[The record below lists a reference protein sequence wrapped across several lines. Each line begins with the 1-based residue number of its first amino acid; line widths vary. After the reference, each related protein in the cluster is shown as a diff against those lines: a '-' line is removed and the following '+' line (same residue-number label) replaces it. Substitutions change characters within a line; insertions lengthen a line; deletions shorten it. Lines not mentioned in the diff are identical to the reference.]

1 MHTSLYTTLLTI
13 IVRRI
18 TKFAIEQNILSGN
31 KTPDAHLIV
40 HNLVNYYCTKEKKHT
55 FGCFVDFQKAFDS
68 VPRNKLFQKL
78 LDYNIN
84 GKFYDCLT
92 NLYTGDKS
100 CVKLG
105 DRVTSTFELT
115 HRVKQGCILSPI
127 LFNIFLSDLQQELEQ
142 KYCNPVNISSSV
154 ESGCLIWA
162 DDLLHMSRTEI
173 GLQNMLNALN
183 NYTSKNGMTLNIEK
197 TKVMIFNKSGR
208 HMRRQFYFGENKIET
223 RRQYKYLGFMMTPL
237 GETTTGLK
245 DLKDS
250 IKSPNEYEVQT
261 RTPI

>member
-1 MHTSLYTTLLTI
+1 MIINKWSISVISPLRKKGSKLDPDNYRTVSLLSCFGKFFLAI
-13 IVRRI
+13 LNQRI
-18 TKFAIEQNILSGN
+18 TKFAIEQNIRSKGQLGFLPGN
-31 KTPDAHLIV
+31 KTSDARLIV
-40 HNLVNYYCTKEKKHT
+40 HNLVNYYCTKEKKNI
-55 FGCFVDFQKAFDS
+55 FRCFVDFQKAFDS

-92 NLYTGDKS
+92 KLYTGDKS

-115 HRVKQGCILSPI
+115 HGVKQGCILSPI

-162 DDLLHMSRTEI
+162 DDICRK
-173 GLQNMLNALN
+173 Q
-183 NYTSKNGMTLNIEK
+183 
-197 TKVMIFNKSGR
+197 R
-208 HMRRQFYFGENKIET
+208 
-223 RRQYKYLGFMMTPL
+223 
-237 GETTTGLK
+237 
-245 DLKDS
+245 
-250 IKSPNEYEVQT
+250 
-261 RTPI
+261 

>member
-1 MHTSLYTTLLTI
+1 M
-13 IVRRI
+13 
-18 TKFAIEQNILSGN
+18 EQNILSKGQLGFLPGN
-31 KTPDAHLIV
+31 KTSDGHLIV
-40 HNLVNYYCTKEKKHT
+40 HNLVNYYCTKEKNNI

-68 VPRNKLFQKL
+68 LPINKLFQKL

-84 GKFYDCLT
+84 GKFYDCST

-115 HRVKQGCILSPI
+115 HGAKQGCILSPI
-127 LFNIFLSDLQQELEQ
+127 LFNIFLSHLQQELEQ

-162 DDLLHMSRTEI
+162 DDLLLMTKTEI
-173 GLQNMLNALN
+173 GLQNMLNALK
-183 NYTSKNGMTLNIEK
+183 NYTGKNGMTLNIEK

-208 HMRRQFYFGENKIET
+208 HDEKAILFRRE
-223 RRQYKYLGFMMTPL
+223 
-237 GETTTGLK
+237 
-245 DLKDS
+245 
-250 IKSPNEYEVQT
+250 
-261 RTPI
+261 